1 MSIERQNFQQT
12 LTYTIQTNHL
22 TSILQDLNEV
32 RDMDRLA
39 ENRNKRYKTFIWS
52 GFAGAILSCFLLTF
66 LLPVAIILAIIF
78 VTLAIVGFV
87 LLKKRGHLDIPNY
100 RYELTQRILKL
111 IDRDRQETSDVHLQI
126 LFSSPNQ
133 ANKKVSTIQHPT
145 YSQIKKDLYRDQW
158 LKLEG
163 EFLDRTQFN
172 LTATEKFQTVY
183 GWKRGSS
190 GKMKYKTKSKSK
202 GQLIQLSLKIPL
214 RRYGAIQV
222 LKSEAETAIQLPAEI
237 TQKRLTFTD
246 KSIVLTVKTPAEYQN
261 TDKLYQTISMMFLS
275 LYQVLNLANL
285 LSNR

>member
-22 TSILQDLNEV
+22 TSIFQDLNEIGEI
-32 RDMDRLA
+32 DRLA

-52 GFAGAILSCFLLTF
+52 GFAGAILSVFLLAV
-66 LLPVAIILAIIF
+66 LLPVAMVLAIIF
-78 VTLAIVGFV
+78 VILAIVGFI
-87 LLKKRGHLDIPNY
+87 LLKKQGHLDIPNY
-100 RYELTQRILKL
+100 RYELTQRILEL
-111 IDRDRQETSDVHLQI
+111 INRDRQETSNVNLHI
-126 LFSSPNQ
+126 LFSPPNQ
-133 ANKKVSTIQHPT
+133 ASKKISTIQHPT
-145 YSQIKKDLYRDQW
+145 YSQLKKDLYKDQW

-163 EFLDRTQFN
+163 EFLDGTRFN

-183 GWKRGSS
+183 GWKRGAS

-237 TQKRLTFTD
+237 TQKRLIFTD
-246 KSIVLTVKTPAEYQN
+246 KSIVLSVKTPTEYQN